1 MPKHV
6 HLIRHGQSTF
16 NAAYAIDGIDPLH
29 FDARLTP
36 LGLEQVAAARVE
48 AAGLEP
54 ELIVT
59 SPLTR
64 AIQTTIGIFGERPV
78 LVEALH
84 REHCYSSCDVGRA
97 PADLAAEFPH
107 LTFGHLADIWWHHGP
122 DANEHGICIEPM
134 DMLMG
139 RVEDFRRWLMAR
151 PEREIA
157 VIGHGTFFLHLTGER
172 FENCQRR
179 TLSFD

>member
-1 MPKHV
+1 MPKLV

-16 NAAYAIDGIDPLH
+16 NAAYAVDGIDPLH

-36 LGLEQVAAARVE
+36 LGLEQVAAARRE
-48 AAGLEP
+48 AADLAP

-64 AIQTTIGIFGERPV
+64 AIQTAIGIFGDRPL

-84 REHCYSSCDVGRA
+84 REHCYSSCDIGRP
-97 PADLAAEFPH
+97 PALLAADYS
-107 LTFGHLADIWWHHGP
+107 HLAFDHLAETWWHTAP
-122 DANEHGICIEPM
+122 DANEHGIAIEPLE
-134 DMLMG
+134 MLLG
-139 RVEDFRRWLMAR
+139 RVDDFRRWLIAR

-157 VIGHGTFFLHLTGER
+157 VIGHGTFFWHLTGEK

-179 TLSFD
+179 VLEF